1 MKHTK
6 PFQLTILF
14 VAALFS
20 AKAQS
25 IVLQQYIDEGLK
37 NNLQLKQE
45 ILGYERSLEDLKIA
59 HALFFP
65 QVTASSAYTWSQGG
79 RKINFPV
86 GDLLNPVYSTLNQ
99 LTSSKSFPQIEN
111 VNTQFLPND
120 FHDTKLRFFQPIF
133 NTDIY
138 YAYKAQKELISV
150 KNAQRKAYENELKF
164 SIASAYYQFLES
176 AQAVKIFEKTSTVLK
191 ELYEVNQSLVKNNKA
206 TADVISNASLEL
218 SKTDKELAN
227 AARNYHSL
235 KAYFNFLLNRDS
247 NVEIQIDSTLN
258 SYLKK
263 EYELDSLTNLALANR
278 QEIQQVK
285 SGMAANEYL
294 VSLSRKN
301 AALPNVSVVG
311 DLGAQGNQYRFNSD
325 QRYWLVQFSL
335 SWDIFT
341 GGKKQAKTQQAKL
354 DYQIADTKY
363 QQLKK
368 QIELQVIQSY
378 YDLEAAQK
386 SYSSSQSAVKNAER
400 SFKIIKAKYS
410 EGQAI
415 LLEFLQAQNNVTNAQ
430 LSLSISTYEL
440 LRKEAELQ
448 KTIAI
453 L

>member
-1 MKHTK
+1 MKYTK
-6 PFQLTILF
+6 PIKLTLLLLAGI
-14 VAALFS
+14 FS
-20 AKAQS
+20 AKAQNT
-25 IVLQQYIDEGLK
+25 ILQHYIDEGLK

-45 ILGYERSLEDLKIA
+45 VLGYERSIEDLKIA
-59 HALFFP
+59 HALFLP
-65 QVTASSAYTWSQGG
+65 QVTASSAYTWSNGG

-86 GDLLNPVYSTLNQ
+86 GDLLNPVYTTLNQ
-99 LTSSKSFPQIEN
+99 LTSSKNFPQIDN

-120 FHDTKLRFFQPIF
+120 FHDTKLRVIQPIF
-133 NTDIY
+133 NSDIY

-150 KNAQRKAYENELKF
+150 KDAQRKAYENELKF

-176 AQAVKIFEKTSTVLK
+176 EQAVRIFEKTSTVLK
-191 ELYEVNQSLVKNNKA
+191 ELYDVNQSLLKNNKA
-206 TADVISNASLEL
+206 TADVVSNALLEL

-235 KAYFNFLLNRDS
+235 KAYFNFLLNRD
-247 NVEIQIDSTLN
+247 NDADIQIDSTLT

-263 EYELDSLTNLALANR
+263 EYNIDSLTQQAFANR

-285 SGMAANEYL
+285 SGITANEYL
-294 VSLSRKN
+294 VNLSRKN
-301 AALPNVSVVG
+301 AALPNLSVVG
-311 DLGAQGNQYRFNSD
+311 DLGAQGNQYKFNSD
-325 QRYWLVQFSL
+325 QRYWLVQFNL

-341 GGKKQAKTQQAKL
+341 GGKKQAKTQQAKI
-354 DYQIADTKY
+354 DYQIADNKY
-363 QQLKK
+363 QQLKR

-386 SYSSSQSAVKNAER
+386 SYTSSQSAVRNAER
-400 SFKIIKAKYS
+400 SFKIIKAKYN

-415 LLEFLQAQNNVTNAQ
+415 LLEFLQAQNNATNAQ

-453 L
+453 F